1 MALAPAG
8 TAAPALRRP
17 LALCHDGA
25 AIRFVESGAEKR
37 SETAIDVV
45 FWRVYVDGVEVK
57 ANGDEH
63 EAENEQA
70 EGQGAVCPKVLFGLR
85 QRAMRF
91 SRATAVDH

>member
-1 MALAPAG
+1 MGKAQSALP
-8 TAAPALRRP
+8 LR
-17 LALCHDGA
+17 GS
-25 AIRFVESGAEKR
+25 V
-37 SETAIDVV
+37 
-45 FWRVYVDGVEVK
+45 WRVYVDGVEVK